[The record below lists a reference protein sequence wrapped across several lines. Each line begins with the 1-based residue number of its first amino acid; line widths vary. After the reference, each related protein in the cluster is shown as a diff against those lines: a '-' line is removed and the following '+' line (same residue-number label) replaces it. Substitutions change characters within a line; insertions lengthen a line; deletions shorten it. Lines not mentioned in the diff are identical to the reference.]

1 MRKGLW
7 LFLRGHFF
15 CAFEGERK
23 CMVLTQLCRK
33 GLGRSACAR
42 QPLSP
47 HSRDGKSSLTSE
59 QVQDRRSTKQVRE
72 LSVHVPSETA
82 TVHTVMVW
90 GVIKWHMPRC
100 SQLHWNH
107 CECITCIFIFLQQ
120 FGNVKTYLNLSQKQC
135 FYIPS
140 KLYHKL
146 LEYTNIHVCMCVY
159 KIPLAQLLIFML
171 FLKSIFQWLFWF
183 HCSFEIYNPVRL
195 WG

>member
-1 MRKGLW
+1 MVKGLW
-7 LFLRGHFF
+7 LFLTGHFV

-33 GLGRSACAR
+33 GLGKSACAR
-42 QPLSP
+42 QRLSP

-82 TVHTVMVW
+82 TVHTVMVR

-135 FYIPS
+135 YYIPS
-140 KLYHKL
+140 NLYHKL
-146 LEYTNIHVCMCVY
+146 LEYTNIHVCTCV
-159 KIPLAQLLIFML
+159 
-171 FLKSIFQWLFWF
+171 
-183 HCSFEIYNPVRL
+183 CV
-195 WG
+195 